1 MVLKHHLKENEAQ
14 ALWDF
19 LKPMLEY
26 FPEKRISARELLR
39 HPWLKMPNIDNGKL
53 SNYDI
58 LRMSFDEDYLYD
70 RSDDYD
76 YFYKNELNC
85 DFTKDVYESDEELN
99 EGDDFSIVLSD
110 ANSKPI
116 PNQNVQIFL
125 RDSNGVLSQKSVTTN
140 NEGVGVISLAGL
152 ASGQYS
158 VNVTYNGNS
167 SFKPSSAFQNLNIK
181 QTVAEHVSGTDST
194 SSIHPGFTPSYRDG
208 NLIYGYKGGRWGFVT
223 PTGNFHEIKYGELGK
238 KYFFI

>member
-1 MVLKHHLKENEAQ
+1 MNQDKIIIILLIIIVA
-14 ALWDF
+14 F
-19 LKPMLEY
+19 LVAGMLL
-26 FPEKRISARELLR
+26 FNPFKTQS
-39 HPWLKMPNIDNGKL
+39 ML
-53 SNYDI
+53 SITSGN
-58 LRMSFDEDYLYD
+58 
-70 RSDDYD
+70 
-76 YFYKNELNC
+76 
-85 DFTKDVYESDEELN
+85 ELN

-208 NLIYGYKGGRWGFVT
+208 NLIYGYKGSRWGFVT
-223 PTGNFHEIKYGELGK
+223 PSGMFHEIK
-238 KYFFI
+238 